1 MKYLITGSAGFIGF
15 HMTKEILSNSNNFVL
30 GIDNMNNY
38 YDPKIK
44 RHRLKLLSKYKNFKF
59 KKIDIKNNKS
69 LEKIFKKSNFDIIIH
84 LAAQAGVRYSF
95 ANPKTY
101 FDTNILGFYN
111 LLDCIRMHN
120 KKIKHFLFASTS
132 SVYGDSKKF
141 PTKENSI
148 SDCPLSFYSASKKSN
163 EVMAYS
169 FSNMYKIPIT
179 CMRFFTVYGPYGRP
193 DMAIY
198 KFTNLIKSNKP
209 IKLHNSGNHSRDFTY
224 IDDTIKGIKVL
235 VKHIPKGNIPFNIF
249 NVASGNS
256 IKLKDIVLYLQKN
269 LNTKI
274 KSKLITIQKGDVLK
288 THADI
293 SLLNKIKKN
302 KKVIGIEEGIKKF
315 LDWHN
320 KYYDN

>member
-1 MKYLITGSAGFIGF
+1 
-15 HMTKEILSNSNNFVL
+15 MTKEILSKSNNFVL

-38 YDPKIK
+38 YNPKIK
-44 RHRLKLLSKYKNFKF
+44 RDRLKLLSKYKNFEF
-59 KKIDIKNNKS
+59 KKIDIKHNKS
-69 LEKIFKKSNFDIIIH
+69 LEKIFKQSNFDIIIH

-95 ANPKTY
+95 TNPKAY

-111 LLDCIRMHN
+111 LLDCVRIYN

-141 PTKENSI
+141 PTKENSL
-148 SDCPLSFYSASKKSN
+148 SDYPLSFYSASKKSN

-169 FSNMYKIPIT
+169 YSNMYKIPIT

-224 IDDTIKGIKVL
+224 VDDTIKGIKAL
-235 VKHIPKGNIPFNIF
+235 VKNLPKGKIPFNLF
-249 NVASGNS
+249 NIASGNS

-269 LNTKI
+269 LDTKI

-293 SLLNKIKKN
+293 SSLNKILKN
-302 KKVIGIEEGIKKF
+302 KKITEIEEGIQKF